1 MSTPDPM
8 LGEVLDGRYK
18 VEKLLG
24 RGGMGRVY
32 RAEHVGIGRAV
43 AVKVLDPR
51 GGFETSARQRF
62 EREAIATGKLRHP
75 NCVGVTDFGMLPG
88 GSLFLVME
96 LLDGVTVDDVLADHT
111 RLPLPRAVA
120 ILRHVLRGLAHAHG
134 QGLVHRDLTPR
145 NVILVPEPDDP
156 DFAKVVD
163 FGLAKMTGA
172 DTGATITQ
180 TGIVCGTPSYM
191 STEQA
196 LGKPLDHRSDLYAAT
211 ILLFEMLTGRP
222 PFQCDEALRT
232 LSLHISAPPPTVAEI
247 APDVIVPPA
256 LDRLIARGLAK
267 RPEDRP
273 QSADE
278 YLAELDR
285 AMAAPA
291 QPTQELSV
299 ADISIARPVTPR
311 PPTTKLKQ
319 RRIWQ
324 AAGLAAIVLVAG
336 IAVGLSRSG
345 SAADT
350 PDARPAEV
358 PAAAIEMPEEARPT
372 VDPAIEAARRLA
384 ASGRRQQALDKLR
397 ALRKD
402 RPRDAAIPY
411 ELGRV
416 YLQLNWPKQVLESWR
431 DAIRLDPALRE
442 DPGVIRGVVSLLDS
456 KSTWPQASRFLERE
470 LGAAAI
476 PALTATAKEH
486 PSRTVRGRASSILR
500 RLEKP

>member
-1 MSTPDPM
+1 M
-8 LGEVLDGRYK
+8 LGEVLDGRYR

-32 RAEHVGIGRAV
+32 RAEHVGIGRPV

-51 GGFETSARQRF
+51 GGFEPSARQRF
-62 EREAIATGKLRHP
+62 EREAIATGRLRHP
-75 NCVGVTDFGMLPG
+75 NCVGVTDFGMLPDS
-88 GSLFLVME
+88 SLFLVME
-96 LLDGVTVDDVLADHT
+96 LLDGVTVDDLLADHT
-111 RLPLPRAVA
+111 RLPPPRAVA

-145 NVILVPEPDDP
+145 NVILVAQPDDP

-172 DTGATITQ
+172 DTGQTITQ

-211 ILLFEMLTGRP
+211 VLLFEMLTGRP
-222 PFQCDEALRT
+222 PFHCDEALRT
-232 LSLHISAPPPTVAEI
+232 LSMHISAPPPTVAEVV
-247 APDVIVPPA
+247 PDVAVPPA

-285 AMAAPA
+285 AMAPA
-291 QPTQELSV
+291 TQELSV
-299 ADISIARPVTPR
+299 ADLSIATATRPAAPR
-311 PPTTKLKQ
+311 PATTRWRQ
-319 RRIWQ
+319 RRLWQ
-324 AAGLAAIVLVAG
+324 AAGLAAIVAIAGVA
-336 IAVGLSRSG
+336 IGLSRSG
-345 SAADT
+345 SADAT
-350 PDARPAEV
+350 PDARPAEA
-358 PAAAIEMPEEARPT
+358 PAAAIEMPEEVRPT

-384 ASGRRQQALDKLR
+384 ASGRRQQALDRLR
-397 ALRKD
+397 ALRKE
-402 RPRDAAIPY
+402 RPRDPAVPY

-416 YLQLNWPKQVLESWR
+416 YLQLNWPRQVLAAWR
-431 DAIRLDPALRE
+431 DAIRLDPSLRE
-442 DPGVIRGVVSLLDS
+442 DPTVIRGVVSLLDS
-456 KSTWPQASRFLERE
+456 KSTWPEASRFVERE

-476 PALTATAKEH
+476 PTLTDTAQRH
-486 PSRTVRGRASSILR
+486 PSRTVRGRATSLLKRIGA
-500 RLEKP
+500 P